1 MMPQP
6 KRRKKRKKVRYSTV
20 KLKLTAAQ
28 KRSLMNYCQARKT
41 TPTRLIKKM
50 IRPFIQNYHK
60 EVPDELF
67 VTENQLQLFEQ
78 DLN

>member
-1 MMPQP
+1 M
-6 KRRKKRKKVRYSTV
+6 
-20 KLKLTAAQ
+20 KLKLTASQ

-50 IRPFIQNYHK
+50 IRPFIQNYQK

-78 DLN
+78 DMN